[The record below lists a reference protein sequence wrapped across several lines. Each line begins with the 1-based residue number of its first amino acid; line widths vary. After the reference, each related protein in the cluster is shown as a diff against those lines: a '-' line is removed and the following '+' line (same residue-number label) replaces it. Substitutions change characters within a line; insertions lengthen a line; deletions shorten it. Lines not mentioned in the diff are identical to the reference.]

1 MYRHLRQLEQQRS
14 VPPSPSSS
22 GFLPSPAS
30 SDTPTGADGKRRRA
44 QSATSSSSSEA
55 TARPVG
61 GISGP
66 SSRAV
71 KGKGRAQAHEESVG
85 GDDSTIL
92 PPKSEATAVPNKIY
106 VHHTPT
112 PHRAPSPTDDRSL
125 ILRTTMSLLPASLAT
140 RLEALAASGWLAP
153 TLLPIPAFIV
163 IALFMI
169 QRRRRRAAG
178 QEVMSV
184 RDRLRQVRMHGLGP
198 WLTYWLRWWVE
209 KLKGVWNLGTT
220 ITYM

>member
-1 MYRHLRQLEQQRS
+1 LYRHLRQLEQQRS

-30 SDTPTGADGKRRRA
+30 SDTPTGHDGKRRSRA
-44 QSATSSSSSEA
+44 HSAASTSSSEA
-55 TARPVG
+55 TARPAAGVA
-61 GISGP
+61 GP
-66 SSRAV
+66 SKRQL
-71 KGKGRAQAHEESVG
+71 KGKQRASHDESEG

-92 PPKSEATAVPNKIY
+92 PPKSEATAVPTKVY
-106 VHHTPT
+106 VHHP
-112 PHRAPSPTDDRSL
+112 PPRAPSPADERAAW
-125 ILRTTMSLLPASLAT
+125 LRTTMRLLPPALAG
-140 RLEALAASGWLAP
+140 RLEALAASGWLVPA
-153 TLLPIPAFIV
+153 LLPLPAFIV
-163 IALFMI
+163 IALFAV

-178 QEVMSV
+178 AEVMSV
-184 RDRLRQVRMHGLGP
+184 RERLRQVRMHGLRP